1 MYHIQKYHCN
11 YCGTPENFL
20 CSSTCT
26 TDWLWMT
33 KVAFHLNA
41 DYYRMKVL
49 GNMEKMEAD

>member
-33 KVAFHLNA
+33 KVVFHLNA
-41 DYYRMKVL
+41 DYRMKVL